1 MDNALPIRDHLP
13 CSFRE
18 TGEQEYI
25 NFLWDAFASNYENEN
40 YQFAMLPYH
49 MLYMSF
55 VYFSVWQIK
64 LIRPRDFENASIFVP
79 QNKRDKKEWDILRAT
94 SPFTF
99 SVVNERS
106 IFRFL
111 KLIGCDDQHTGS
123 FAKLVD
129 VRNELAHSNGL
140 INCRD
145 QRSADQ
151 RIDEVMRQVQAIQ
164 SHMTPLLH
172 DCLKEFLVDSCVA
185 ADSMEYDNPADQIRE
200 LLVHK
205 NYFSKKDIEDCRS
218 FDIQTLSDVPNFP
231 SIQILFQQFV
241 DLYESE
247 FSE

>member
-1 MDNALPIRDHLP
+1 MDDALPILEYLP
-13 CSFRE
+13 NSFRVPD
-18 TGEQEYI
+18 EQEYI
-25 NFLWDAFASNYENEN
+25 KFLWEAFASNYENEK

-64 LIRPRDFENASIFVP
+64 LMRPRDFENAAIFVP
-79 QNKRDKKEWDILRAT
+79 QKERDILRAT

-111 KLIGCDDQHTGS
+111 KLIGCEDQHTGS

-145 QRSADQ
+145 QRSADL
-151 RIDEVMRQVQAIQ
+151 RIEEVMRQVRAIQ
-164 SHMTPLLH
+164 SHMTTLLH
-172 DCLKEFLVDSCVA
+172 ECLSRFLVDSCA
-185 ADSMEYDNPADQIRE
+185 EEDSMEYDNPEDQIRE

-205 NYFSKKDIEDCRS
+205 HYFSLKDIEACHS
-218 FDIQTLSDVPNFP
+218 FDIQLLVTQQRFEAMRA
-231 SIQILFQQFV
+231 LFDRFV
-241 DLYESE
+241 AMYPAEMVE
-247 FSE
+247 

>member
-1 MDNALPIRDHLP
+1 MDDALPILEFLP
-13 CSFRE
+13 NSFRE
-18 TGEQEYI
+18 PGEQEYI
-25 NFLWDAFASNYENEN
+25 SFLWSAFESNYEHES

-64 LIRPRDFENASIFVP
+64 LMQPRDFENAAIFVP
-79 QNKRDKKEWDILRAT
+79 QKERDILQAT

-111 KLIGCDDQHTGS
+111 KLIGCADQHTGS

-129 VRNELAHSNGL
+129 VRNDLAHSNGL

-145 QRSADQ
+145 QSAADL
-151 RIDEVMRQVQAIQ
+151 RVADVMRQVRAIQ
-164 SHMTPLLH
+164 GHMKPLLH
-172 DCLKEFLVDSCVA
+172 QCLSQFLLESCA
-185 ADSMEYDNPADQIRE
+185 EEEMEYDNPTDQIRE

-205 NYFSKKDIEDCRS
+205 HYFSLKDIEACRS
-218 FDIQTLSDVPNFP
+218 FDVQTLSNRPRFEAIKN
-231 SIQILFQQFV
+231 LFDTF
-241 DLYESE
+241 LLAYPTEE
-247 FSE
+247 LN

>member
-1 MDNALPIRDHLP
+1 MEDALPILEYLP
-13 CSFRE
+13 NSFQKP
-18 TGEQEYI
+18 GEQEYI
-25 NFLWDAFASNYENEN
+25 TFLWDAFTSNYEHEN

-64 LIRPRDFENASIFVP
+64 LMRARDFENASIFVP
-79 QNKRDKKEWDILRAT
+79 KKERDILQAT

-99 SVVNERS
+99 SIVNERS

-111 KLIGCDDQHTGS
+111 KLIGCEEQHTGS

-145 QRSADQ
+145 QAAADERVEQ
-151 RIDEVMRQVQAIQ
+151 VLREVRAIQ
-164 SHMTPLLH
+164 RHMTPLLH
-172 DCLKEFLVDSCVA
+172 ECLSQFLIESCTEE
-185 ADSMEYDNPADQIRE
+185 DMEYDNSTDQIRE

-205 NYFSKKDIEDCRS
+205 HYFSLKDIEACRD
-218 FDIQTLSDVPNFP
+218 FDVQTLSNSPFFE
-231 SIQILFQQFV
+231 SMKTLFDDFLRMYPV
-241 DLYESE
+241 EELH
-247 FSE
+247 

>member
-1 MDNALPIRDHLP
+1 MEDALPILEYLP
-13 CSFRE
+13 NSFRKP
-18 TGEQEYI
+18 GEQEYI
-25 NFLWDAFASNYENEN
+25 SFLWKGFVSNYEHEN

-64 LIRPRDFENASIFVP
+64 LMRTRDFENASIFVP
-79 QNKRDKKEWDILRAT
+79 QKERDILQAT

-111 KLIGCDDQHTGS
+111 KLIGCEDQHTGS

-145 QRSADQ
+145 QKAADQ
-151 RIDEVMRQVQAIQ
+151 RVVDVLRQVRAIQ
-164 SHMTPLLH
+164 EHMRPLLH
-172 DCLKEFLVDSCVA
+172 ECLKHFLIESCVGE
-185 ADSMEYDNPADQIRE
+185 DMEFDNPTDQIRE

-205 NYFSKKDIEDCRS
+205 HYFSLKDIEVCRG
-218 FDIQTLSDVPNFP
+218 FDV
-231 SIQILFQQFV
+231 QILSNLPRFEKMKELFDKFV
-241 DLYESE
+241 LLYPSE
-247 FSE
+247 E

>member
-1 MDNALPIRDHLP
+1 MDDALPILEYLP
-13 CSFRE
+13 NSFRE
-18 TGEQEYI
+18 PGEQEYI
-25 NFLWDAFASNYENEN
+25 DFLWDAFASNYENEK

-64 LIRPRDFENASIFVP
+64 LMRPRDFENASIFVP
-79 QNKRDKKEWDILRAT
+79 QKEPDILRAT

-106 IFRFL
+106 VFRFL
-111 KLIGCDDQHTGS
+111 KLIGCEDQHTRS
-123 FAKLVD
+123 FARLVD

-145 QRSADQ
+145 QTAADQ
-151 RIDEVMRQVQAIQ
+151 RIAEVMRQVRAIQ

-172 DCLKEFLVDSCVA
+172 ECLKLFLVESC
-185 ADSMEYDNPADQIRE
+185 ADEEGMQYDNPEDQIRE
-200 LLVHK
+200 LLFHRH
-205 NYFSKKDIEDCRS
+205 YFSRRDIKACSSFEVQTLRAESNFLDIER
-218 FDIQTLSDVPNFP
+218 
-231 SIQILFQQFV
+231 LFQRFLGLC
-241 DLYESE
+241 DLE

>member
-1 MDNALPIRDHLP
+1 MDDARPILEYLPN
-13 CSFRE
+13 SFRE
-18 TGEQEYI
+18 PGEQEYI
-25 NFLWDAFASNYENEN
+25 DFLWGAFASNYEHQN

-64 LIRPRDFENASIFVP
+64 LMRTRDFENASIFVP
-79 QNKRDKKEWDILRAT
+79 QKERDILRAT

-111 KLIGCDDQHTGS
+111 KLIGCEDQHTGS

-145 QRSADQ
+145 QRSADL
-151 RIDEVMRQVQAIQ
+151 RIGDVMRQVQAIQ

-172 DCLKEFLVDSCVA
+172 ECLSEFLIESCA
-185 ADSMEYDNPADQIRE
+185 IEESMEYDNPNDQIRE

-205 NYFSKKDIEDCRS
+205 HYFSLKDIEACS
-218 FDIQTLSDVPNFP
+218 GFDIHSLATQPRFEAMQALFEQFLS
-231 SIQILFQQFV
+231 
-241 DLYESE
+241 LYAVETVE
-247 FSE
+247 

>member
-1 MDNALPIRDHLP
+1 MDDALPILEHLP
-13 CSFRE
+13 NSFRE
-18 TGEQEYI
+18 PGEQEYI
-25 NFLWDAFASNYENEN
+25 SFLWNAFASNYEHEN

-64 LIRPRDFENASIFVP
+64 LMKPRDFENASIFVP
-79 QNKRDKKEWDILRAT
+79 QKERDILQAT

-106 IFRFL
+106 VFRFL
-111 KLIGCDDQHTGS
+111 KLIGCEDQQTGT

-145 QRSADQ
+145 QSSADG
-151 RIDEVMRQVQAIQ
+151 RVANVLRQVRAIQ
-164 SHMTPLLH
+164 EHMTPLLH
-172 DCLKEFLVDSCVA
+172 DCLRMFLVESCA
-185 ADSMEYDNPADQIRE
+185 TDDMEYDNPTDQIRE

-205 NYFSKKDIEDCRS
+205 HYFSLKDIEACRS
-218 FDIQTLSDVPNFP
+218 FDVLSLADHSRFQA
-231 SIQILFQQFV
+231 IEALFFQFIRMYPAEAI
-241 DLYESE
+241 DT
-247 FSE
+247 

>member
-1 MDNALPIRDHLP
+1 MDDALPILEYLP
-13 CSFRE
+13 NSFRE
-18 TGEQEYI
+18 PGEQEYI
-25 NFLWDAFASNYENEN
+25 NFLWGAFVSNYEHEK

-64 LIRPRDFENASIFVP
+64 LMRPRDFENASIFVP
-79 QNKRDKKEWDILRAT
+79 QKERDILRAT

-106 IFRFL
+106 VFRFL
-111 KLIGCDDQHTGS
+111 KLIGCEDQHTGS

-145 QRSADQ
+145 QLSADQ
-151 RIDEVMRQVQAIQ
+151 RIGEVMRQVRAIQ

-172 DCLKEFLVDSCVA
+172 ECLRQFLLESCSEE
-185 ADSMEYDNPADQIRE
+185 DSMQYDNPEDQIRE

-205 NYFSKKDIEDCRS
+205 HYFSLKDIEACHS
-218 FDIQTLSDVPNFP
+218 FDLQTLAGQSRFEAMKA
-231 SIQILFQQFV
+231 LFERFETM
-241 DLYESE
+241 YAAATAE
-247 FSE
+247 